1 MNDKNYSTAVV
12 KAGSKF
18 TDQLVFEKEKSYAL
32 QIFKKNPYLQKA
44 TFESVLSA
52 MANVANIGLTLNPA
66 LKLAYLVPRYNG
78 QTRTLEVCLEPSY
91 QGLVKLVTDT
101 GSAKSLYAYLIREGD
116 DFTHKLGTNVEID
129 HKPKFPASDKIIGV
143 YAVAILADGT
153 KQVEIMEA
161 KDIESIRERSE
172 SYKSYKAGKTK
183 QCIWV
188 TDEGEMFRKTII
200 RRITKY
206 LPKTEMWDKIAKAI
220 ELDEQDYKISE
231 GQASYI
237 DSLLINSNIDHDER
251 ERIEQGKWQL
261 SSGQA
266 AETIKMLKENQLNPI
281 ISGHNYSQTE
291 IKNQQTQQH
300 DTTPKN
306 I

>member
-1 MNDKNYSTAVV
+1 MSEQNYSKAVV
-12 KAGSKF
+12 KAGAKF
-18 TDQLVFEKEKSYAL
+18 TDPLVFEKEKSYAL

-44 TFESVLSA
+44 TFDSVLSA
-52 MANVANIGLTLNPA
+52 MANVANVGLTLNPA

-78 QTRTLEVCLEPSY
+78 QTRMLEVCLEPSY

-116 DFTHKLGTNVEID
+116 DFTHKLGTSVEID

-153 KQVEIMEA
+153 KQVEIMEL
-161 KDIESIRERSE
+161 KEIESIRERSE
-172 SYKSYKAGKTK
+172 SYKSYKAGKSK
-183 QCIWV
+183 QCIWI

-220 ELDEQDYKISE
+220 ELDEQDYKISD
-231 GQASYI
+231 GQADYI
-237 DSLLINSNIDHDER
+237 DSLLLNSSLDHDER
-251 ERIEQGKWQL
+251 ERIEKGKWQL
-261 SSGQA
+261 SGGQA
-266 AETIKMLKENQLNPI
+266 ADTISMLKDNQLDPI
-281 ISGHNYSQTE
+281 LSGNNYTQTD
-291 IKNQQTQQH
+291 IKKHLNKQ
-300 DTTPKN
+300 
-306 I
+306 